1 MTDTATAHL
10 SAASTAAVARNA
22 GPVLDIKNLT
32 IGLPKG
38 ADRPYAVEKLDLTV
52 NRGEIVCIVGES
64 GSGKSVMTSAIM
76 NDVPPRLT
84 VESGEVLFDG
94 RDVLKM
100 SNAELNDMR
109 GARISMIYQEPMA
122 ALNPSIRIGKQ
133 VEEVFELHRPEIDAE
148 ERRKET
154 IKLLEQMKLPTP
166 ERIYRSYP
174 HEVSGGQSQRVV
186 IAMALACKPDILIA
200 DEPTT
205 ALDVTTQKEI
215 LLLINE
221 LRDVYDNATIFITHD
236 FGVVAEIADRVAVMR
251 YGQLVEQGS
260 RESVL
265 LSPQRDYTK
274 LLVDAMPLLETA
286 RTPDLGR
293 NDEPIVSVK
302 GLHKVYGAGGS
313 KQVHAVNDASFI
325 LRAGETLGVVGESG
339 SGKSTLAKSLIRL
352 VEPTEGAVV
361 INGEDF
367 LALKDKDLAAARQ
380 HIQMIFQDPF
390 GSLNPSQKVS
400 TIIGRSMEL
409 RGIPA
414 AEQKAKTIELL
425 NLVGLGEEAY
435 DRSPRNFSGG
445 QRQRIGIARALAM
458 EPQVI
463 IADESVS
470 ALDLSIQ
477 KQVLWLM
484 NDLQERLK
492 LAIVFITHDLRVAA
506 QISDYITVMEK
517 GVMVEL
523 GTADDVFNNPKHP
536 FTKKLL
542 DAAPGKGWHPP
553 RLSREEAERIASD
566 TGGSIGKSV
575 AGTATSFSQSLD
587 ESSTSKIIKSGVK
600 TDDVSGEESK
610 TTPLAKSAEAPEL
623 RSAITRGASTPRTEP
638 LKPKP
643 KMPKAKATEKP
654 KATTAAAAKAKTTS
668 AKTTTKKAATKAPSK
683 EKSASSTSAKATAK
697 APAKS
702 ANKSAATKTVTA
714 KPPAKAK
721 TTSTANASVKA
732 ATKVTGGS
740 DATRAALASAA
751 AKRAKGTTTA
761 IAATKPQTAKTKTAK
776 AASTKANATT
786 GKAAPAKVKTAP
798 TKTKAATTK
807 AKTTARATAA
817 GKAATPARAATR
829 ASAKAKAKDNA
840 PPRMRKPRKPDEL
853 KMISGVGPKIEGI
866 LNALG
871 IYSFEQISKWKKA
884 ERAWVDDHLRFKG
897 RIEREDWVKQAKA
910 LAKGGRDEYVRGFG
924 KEPL

>member
-1 MTDTATAHL
+1 
-10 SAASTAAVARNA
+10 
-22 GPVLDIKNLT
+22 
-32 IGLPKG
+32 
-38 ADRPYAVEKLDLTV
+38 
-52 NRGEIVCIVGES
+52 
-64 GSGKSVMTSAIM
+64 
-76 NDVPPRLT
+76 
-84 VESGEVLFDG
+84 
-94 RDVLKM
+94 
-100 SNAELNDMR
+100 
-109 GARISMIYQEPMA
+109 
-122 ALNPSIRIGKQ
+122 
-133 VEEVFELHRPEIDAE
+133 E

-154 IKLLEQMKLPTP
+154 IKLFEQMKLPTP

-251 YGQLVEQGS
+251 YGQLVEEGT
-260 RESVL
+260 REDVL
-265 LSPQRDYTK
+265 LTPREDYTK

-293 NDEPIVSVK
+293 NDDPVVDVK
-302 GLHKVYGAGGS
+302 GLHKVYGAGGT

-367 LALKDKDLAAARQ
+367 LALKGKDLASARK

-414 AEQKAKTIELL
+414 AEQKARTLELL

-458 EPQVI
+458 EPEVI

-523 GTADDVFNNPKHP
+523 GTADEVFNNPKHP
-536 FTKKLL
+536 YTKKLL

-553 RLSREEAERIASD
+553 RLSRAEAERIAAETS
-566 TGGSIGKSV
+566 GSFGIAAAAS
-575 AGTATSFSQSLD
+575 ATAHNTN
-587 ESSTSKIIKSGVK
+587 STNGSN
-600 TDDVSGEESK
+600 
-610 TTPLAKSAEAPEL
+610 
-623 RSAITRGASTPRTEP
+623 GASTSAALDSAVEDDGTPTPDDRADGRFNSSDVAVRRVSARSAVTSEAAVDADMQTGQPSAEEPVSRSAKPMDAPKTAPR
-638 LKPKP
+638 KPKP
-643 KMPKAKATEKP
+643 KMPKAALSDGDKGTVG
-654 KATTAAAAKAKTTS
+654 AAAAVGA
-668 AKTTTKKAATKAPSK
+668 TKVVKAATKPKAKSTKVQTTKTKAPAK
-683 EKSASSTSAKATAK
+683 PKAPAKAAAQPKATAK
-697 APAKS
+697 ASAKG
-702 ANKSAATKTVTA
+702 ATKTT
-714 KPPAKAK
+714 
-721 TTSTANASVKA
+721 NKA
-732 ATKVTGGS
+732 ATTKAPAKTKTATKSTGGS
-740 DATRAALASAA
+740 AATRAALAKAA
-751 AKRAKGTTTA
+751 AKQAKPATA
-761 IAATKPQTAKTKTAK
+761 KASAAKSPAKATAKTK
-776 AASTKANATT
+776 
-786 GKAAPAKVKTAP
+786 AP
-798 TKTKAATTK
+798 
-807 AKTTARATAA
+807 ARATAT
-817 GKAATPARAATR
+817 GKANTSARATT
-829 ASAKAKAKDNA
+829 KPKDAA
-840 PPRMRKPRKPDEL
+840 PPRMRKPKTPDDL

-866 LNALG
+866 LNGLG
-871 IYSFEQISKWKKA
+871 IYKFEQVAKWRKA

-910 LAKGGRDEYVRGFG
+910 LAKGGRDEYVRVFG
-924 KEPL
+924 KEPR